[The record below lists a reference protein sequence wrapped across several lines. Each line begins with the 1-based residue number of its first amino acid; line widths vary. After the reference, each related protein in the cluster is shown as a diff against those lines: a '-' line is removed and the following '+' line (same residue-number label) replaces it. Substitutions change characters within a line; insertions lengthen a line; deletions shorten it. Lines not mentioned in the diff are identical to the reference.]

1 MSLTFFAALP
11 DSESIL
17 NTMTSITKQRV
28 KLNIKVLGVQLGE
41 KGATTGGSAAHP
53 NNQTGTGNV
62 NSDGEKQ
69 TSREQF
75 KAPEMSIVSKLMA
88 KVWNIQLFVFFF
100 LLSGNC
106 KIRCLITFLQ
116 PLLDGKDLDIEVDST
131 ADSDSEEY
139 FDEDDED
146 DDPFANIP
154 IKVFPVPLFFPV
166 IFS

>member
-1 MSLTFFAALP
+1 MSLIFFAALP

-41 KGATTGGSAAHP
+41 KGASAGSSTAHP
-53 NNQTGTGNV
+53 NNQTGTGSV

-88 KVWNIQLFVFFF
+88 KVWNIQL
-100 LLSGNC
+100 LLSGKC
-106 KIRCLITFLQ
+106 KIRCLFTFLQ

-154 IKVFPVPLFFPV
+154 IKVFPVPLFSPV